1 MTHSM
6 ALSWSSPTFLVRER
20 LLELLPMTTGYV
32 VLLQA
37 PAGFGKSVLAGQL
50 AARLGW
56 RTLWASSLLG
66 DPKDQVARALGLP
79 SEAPWAPLIETLAQE
94 PTLLVLE
101 DLRGDEALSPLLR
114 TLPALV
120 LLASREALGYPE
132 LPKLRAEGRLIQLGA
147 LELAFTP
154 EEAKALFA
162 GRDDWEKAYRMTGGW
177 PLPLYLSAFTQEPP
191 DASALL
197 RGLRDSLSPPAFREG
212 LLMSVLLYLPEG
224 IATEATHELFQKGLV
239 RKTPEGFQLH
249 DLLKR
254 MAQQSLI
261 QEVRAV
267 VRTEQTRLPPGL
279 RAEALW
285 QAGLHQ
291 ELLTLLE
298 EPRTLEIPPE
308 RLVAWR
314 GLLEKGGARARLR
327 LGEAL
332 LQSGDRSGFALL
344 ESLTDAEEAGLALT
358 ALGHLAY
365 YYAEPMLGK
374 DLERA
379 RGYLKRGLELLP
391 RVSPELAGRFLND
404 AARIFFEGG
413 EPKEAER
420 LLAKALELLPP
431 GSPFR
436 LAPLNNLS
444 LLRFELY
451 GDLLQRV
458 RTLEEIIPSLTGPLQ
473 SNRPG
478 SLRDLGRLYLLLGER
493 QRAETYFEEAVHTP
507 GNPLASLEAEMYL
520 AYLQENPEALERLV
534 SRAGLWESPYLVERG
549 RAFLALLQKDPGWV
563 EGLEGFFAGLARA
576 ELGKDLSALPPYP
589 TNREERLH
597 WHVVRYRISRNIQ
610 DLEALLHLIPH
621 QARRVLPGLLRLEEL
636 PPDRPELAQAYPLR
650 EVLASGWQ
658 AAVRL
663 RAQEI
668 PPLRAQVLGRFSL
681 QGPLGKVALEGRRR
695 EVLAL
700 LLLGLSRSEVAFEL
714 WPDLDEES
722 ARNNLSVWLNRL
734 RKSLEPWGVP
744 TYLQNDRLVRV
755 ESDLEQLEAALE
767 VGAAPRVLE
776 LYHEPLMPGVYLNA
790 LEERRHELRAKVRGL
805 FLQQSEPHYLRRLL
819 ELDPLDEEAF
829 SRLVELHLLRGEE
842 ARALELQRAW
852 QRRLR
857 KELGRTQRS
866 PS

>member
-1 MTHSM
+1 M

-20 LLELLPMTTGYV
+20 LLDALPTATGYV
-32 VLLQA
+32 VWLQA

-66 DPKDQVARALGLP
+66 DPKDQIARALGLP
-79 SEAPWAPLIETLAQE
+79 SEAPWAPLTEALARE

-101 DLRGDEALSPLLR
+101 DLQGDEALSPLLR
-114 TLPALV
+114 TIPALV

-132 LPKLRAEGRLIQLGA
+132 LPKLRSEGRLVHLGA
-147 LELAFTP
+147 PELAFTP
-154 EEAKALFA
+154 EEARALFA
-162 GRDDWEKAYRMTGGW
+162 GRDGWERAYQMTGGW
-177 PLPLYLSAFTQEPP
+177 PLPLYLSAYTREPP
-191 DASALL
+191 DAPALL

-212 LLMSVLLYLPEG
+212 LLLSVLPYLPEE
-224 IATEATHELFQKGLV
+224 IATEATFELFQKGLV
-239 RKTPEGFQLH
+239 RKTPQGFQLH

-254 MAQQSLI
+254 MAQQSLA

-267 VRTEQTRLPPGL
+267 VRAEQNRLPPGL

-291 ELLTLLE
+291 ELLAYLE
-298 EPRTLEIPPE
+298 EPRTLEIPVE

-314 GLLEKGGARARLR
+314 GLLEKGGPRARLR

-332 LQSGDRSGFALL
+332 LQSGDRSGFTLL
-344 ESLTDAEEAGLALT
+344 EPLTDAEDFRVALI
-358 ALGHLAY
+358 ALGYLAY
-365 YYAEPMLGK
+365 YCAEPMLGK

-379 RGYLKRGLELLP
+379 QAYLKRGLEVLP
-391 RVSPELAGRFLND
+391 QVSPELAGRFLND

-413 EPKEAER
+413 QPEEAER
-420 LLAKALELLPP
+420 LLERALELLPP

-436 LAPLNNLS
+436 LAPLENLS

-458 RTLEEIIPSLTGPLQ
+458 RTLEEIIPKLTGVLQ

-493 QRAETYFEEAVHTP
+493 KRAEAHFEEATHTP

-520 AYLQENPEALERLV
+520 AYLREDPEDLERLV
-534 SRAGLWESPYLVERG
+534 GRAGLWESPYLVERG
-549 RAFLALLQKDPGWV
+549 RAFLALLQRDPAWV
-563 EGLEGFFAGLARA
+563 EGLEGFYAGLARA
-576 ELGKDLSALPPYP
+576 ELRGDPSALPPYP
-589 TNREERLH
+589 TGREERLH
-597 WHVVRYRISRNIQ
+597 WHAVRYRVGREAQ
-610 DLEALLHLIPH
+610 DLEALLHLTS
-621 QARRVLPGLLRLEEL
+621 QAQRVLPGLLRLDEL
-636 PPDRPELAQAYPLR
+636 PPDRPELAQSYPLQ

-658 AAVRL
+658 AAIRL

-668 PPLRAQVLGRFSL
+668 PPLQVRVLGRFSVR
-681 QGPLGKVALEGRRR
+681 GPLGEVVLEGRRR

-722 ARNNLSVWLNRL
+722 ARNNLSVWMNRL

-744 TYLQNDRLVRV
+744 TYLQNEGLVRV
-755 ESDLEQLEAALE
+755 ESDLDQLETALE
-767 VGAAPRVLE
+767 AGEAPRVLE

-790 LEERRHELRAKVRGL
+790 LEERRHELRARVRGL
-805 FLQQSEPHYLRRLL
+805 FLRQSEPHYLKRLL
-819 ELDPLDEEAF
+819 ELDPLDEEAL
-829 SRLVELHLLRGEE
+829 SRLVELYLLRGEQ
-842 ARALELQRAW
+842 ARALELQRSW
-852 QRRLR
+852 QKQIR
-857 KELGRTQRS
+857 KELGRPRRNLS
-866 PS
+866 